1 MGRKRKGLPINGWL
15 NIDKPQGITSN
26 QVIGRVRRALN
37 AQKLGHA
44 GTLDPLATGILPIAL
59 GEATKTISFA
69 QDRDKV
75 YRFTITWGEAR
86 NTDDSEGVVTA
97 TSALRPT
104 VAAITAVIPRFIGEI
119 EQTPPQF
126 SAIKVEGERAYDLA
140 RAGEEVELKSRI
152 VSVYELR
159 LLKTTPDTAELE
171 LECGKGT
178 YVRAIARDMGQ
189 ILGCFGYVSSLRRL
203 AVGNF
208 SEENAIPLDVFEK
221 MVLSSDPDRYLM
233 PVETVLDDIPALA
246 LTDSEISRI
255 KQGQTIRLL
264 SRQDIDRLDMA
275 GIDEM
280 TGLILAI
287 GNNQPLALLE
297 RDGIDLHPVRLFN
310 L

>member
-1 MGRKRKGLPINGWL
+1 MSRNKKGIPVNGWL

-86 NTDDSEGVVTA
+86 NTDDSEGEVTA
-97 TSALRPT
+97 TSASRPT
-104 VAAITAVIPRFIGEI
+104 ASDINTLIPRFIGDI

-126 SAIKVEGERAYDLA
+126 SAIKVDGERAYNLA
-140 RAGEEVELKSRI
+140 RAGEEVDIKSRI
-152 VSVYELR
+152 VSVYELK
-159 LLKTTPDTAELE
+159 LLSTTPDTAILE

-189 ILGCFGYVSSLRRL
+189 ILGCFGHVSALRRL

-208 SEENAIPLDVFEK
+208 SEENAIPLDEFEK
-221 MVLSSDPDRYLM
+221 MMLTSNPDRYLL

-246 LTDSEISRI
+246 LTDDEISRI
-255 KQGQTIRLL
+255 KQGQAIRLL
-264 SRQDIDRLDMA
+264 SRQDIDRLDIA
-275 GIDEM
+275 GIDE
-280 TGLILAI
+280 TTELILAI
-287 GNNQPLALLE
+287 GNNRPIALLT
-297 RDGIDLHPVRLFN
+297 RNGIELHPVRVFN

>member
-1 MGRKRKGLPINGWL
+1 MSRNRKGVPIHGWL
-15 NIDKPQGITSN
+15 NIDKPQGLTSN
-26 QVIGRVRRALN
+26 QVLGRVRRALN

-44 GTLDPLATGILPIAL
+44 GTLDPLATGVLPIAL

-75 YRFTITWGEAR
+75 YRFTITWGEER
-86 NTDDSEGVVTA
+86 DTDDSEGAITA
-97 TSALRPT
+97 TSSRRPT
-104 VAAITAVIPRFIGEI
+104 AAEITALIPRFIGDI

-126 SAIKVEGERAYDLA
+126 SAIKVDGARAYDLA
-140 RAGEEVELKSRI
+140 RAGEDIALQSRM
-152 VSVYELR
+152 VSVYDLR
-159 LLKTTPDTAELE
+159 LLSTTPVTAELE

-178 YVRAIARDMGQ
+178 YVRAIARDLGR
-189 ILGCFGYVSSLRRL
+189 ILGCLGHVSSLRRM
-203 AVGNF
+203 AVGSF
-208 SEENAIPLDVFEK
+208 SEENAIPLDEFEK
-221 MVLSSDPDRYLM
+221 MVLSSATDRYLM

-264 SRQDIDRLDMA
+264 SRQDIDRLDKA
-275 GIDEM
+275 GIDGT

-287 GNNQPLALLE
+287 GNNQPLALLTRE
-297 RDGIDLHPVRLFN
+297 GIDLHPVRLFN

>member
-1 MGRKRKGLPINGWL
+1 MGRNKKGIPIHGWV

-59 GEATKTISFA
+59 GEATKTIQFA
-69 QDRDKV
+69 QDNDKV
-75 YRFTITWGEAR
+75 YSFTVTWGEAR
-86 NTDDSEGVVTA
+86 NTDDSEGKVTE

-104 VAAITAVIPRFIGEI
+104 PEAITDLIPRFIGDI

-126 SAIKVEGERAYDLA
+126 SAIKVDGERAYDIA
-140 RAGEEVELKSRI
+140 RSGNEVELKPR
-152 VSVYELR
+152 VVEVYDLR
-159 LLKTTPDTAELE
+159 LLKTTPDTADFELN
-171 LECGKGT
+171 CGKGT
-178 YVRAIARDMGQ
+178 YVRSIARDMGQ
-189 ILGCFGYVSSLRRL
+189 ILGCFGHVSALRRL

-208 SEENAIPLDVFEK
+208 SENNSIPLDEFEK

-246 LTDSEISRI
+246 LTDVEISRI
-255 KQGQTIRLL
+255 KQGQTLRLL
-264 SRQDIDRLDMA
+264 SRQDIERLTLA
-275 GIDEM
+275 GIDE
-280 TGLILAI
+280 TTELILAI
-287 GNNQPLALLE
+287 GDSKPLALLE
-297 RDGIDLHPVRLFN
+297 RDGIELHPVRVFN